1 MAQLLNL
8 SRAARLI
15 GVPRGILQQAI
26 RDGRLASFD
35 GMVSTADL
43 LAAFPDADLDSD
55 PVFEKITKIKEES
68 FGKRVRERLLPD
80 REVLSARLFEQSGE
94 LADLRHHL
102 ERYHGIVVSMLE
114 KLRSRGYGD
123 LAQWLDGQLKEALV
137 TGAPDPIE
145 ALEGYMRIFSAKVK
159 LVPSGREFFSEGA
172 DTLLEAALRSGLAMN
187 YGCSSG
193 NCGLCKARVV
203 SGETRQVRHHD
214 YLLSEAEKNSGYI
227 LSCSHAAVGDVVL
240 EALEASRPEDIPLQ
254 EIEARVKSVEP
265 LGESL
270 VKLHLQCPRS
280 SRMRFFAGQSAILE
294 SGNLSGKYP
303 ISSCPCDDRNLEFH
317 LPESDAL
324 ARLEKGESVWIRGPY
339 GKFVLDEDSG
349 REPLFIVANEG
360 FSRVKG
366 IVEHAVALDIYS
378 SILLYRIGGAY
389 LSNLCRAWEDAL
401 DNFSYHESVGLPA
414 LEDLEN
420 RDIYL
425 AGPAEFVTEAREKLV
440 SSGVSP
446 ERIFYP

>member
-8 SRAARLI
+8 SRAARLL
-15 GVPRGILQQAI
+15 GLSRGILQQAI

-35 GMVSTADL
+35 GMVSTGDL

-55 PVFEKITKIKEES
+55 PVFEKITKIREES

-102 ERYHGIVVSMLE
+102 ERYHGIVVSTLE
-114 KLRSRGYGD
+114 KLRSRGYSD
-123 LAQWLDGQLKEALV
+123 LADWLDQQLKEALV
-137 TGAPDPIE
+137 TGAPDRIE
-145 ALEGYMRIFSAKVK
+145 ALEGYMRIFSANVK
-159 LVPSGREFFSEGA
+159 LVPSGREFFSEGT
-172 DTLLEAALRSGLAMN
+172 DTLLEAALRSGLALN

-214 YLLSEAEKNSGYI
+214 YLLSEAEKNSGFI
-227 LSCSHAAVGDVVL
+227 LACSHAAVSDVVL

-265 LGESL
+265 LGDFL

-294 SGNLSGKYP
+294 VGQVAKEYP

-324 ARLEKGESVWIRGPY
+324 ARLEKGESVRVLGPY
-339 GKFVLDEDSG
+339 GKFVLEEDSG
-349 REPLFIVANEG
+349 REPLFIVSNEG

-378 SILLYRIGGAY
+378 TILLCRIGGTY
-389 LSNLCRAWEDAL
+389 LSNLCRSWEDAL
-401 DNFSYHESVGLPA
+401 DNFVYVQAESLDALP
-414 LEDLEN
+414 DPQN
-420 RDIYL
+420 RDVYL
-425 AGPAEFVTEAREKLV
+425 AGPTGFVMEVREKLIA
-440 SSGVSP
+440 SGLQP
-446 ERIFYP
+446 ERIFTP